1 MRLRVYWESGS
12 VRSWWVNQNQTYR
25 HEVRGGYLWS
35 PKRNANGARNPF
47 YDFMREVAPGDVVF
61 SFADTWIKA
70 MGFVASHAYEA
81 PKPLEFGE
89 VGGYWETIGW
99 RVDVRFTELQLP
111 IRPAD
116 HMDVLRRHLPTRYSP
131 LRPTGGGLQN
141 IYLTLLPDT
150 LASSLIDLI
159 GFEARNLI
167 GGYRIGEEPRI
178 QPAIGLIQWEEHEM
192 TRLREDHEIP
202 ETERQA
208 VVLARRGQGLFKERV
223 MQLESACRITGV
235 NREEHLRASHCK
247 PWRDSTNAER
257 LDGENGL
264 LLTPNAD
271 HLFDRGFIG
280 FEDNGDVLIS
290 PVAHEDSL
298 ARMGLNTL
306 RIFNVGSFSQGQR
319 RYLEFHR
326 ENVLLRSH
334 FLD

>member
-1 MRLRVYWESGS
+1 
-12 VRSWWVNQNQTYR
+12 VRYWWVNQNQTYR

-35 PKRNANGARNPF
+35 PKRNANGGRNPF
-47 YDFMREVAPGDVVF
+47 YDFMREVAPGDVVL
-61 SFADTWIKA
+61 SFADTRIKA
-70 MGFVASHAYEA
+70 IGFVVSYAYEA

-89 VGGYWETIGW
+89 VGAYWETIGW

-116 HMDVLRRHLPTRYSP
+116 HMGVLTPLLPTRYSP

-159 GFEARNLI
+159 GIEARNLI
-167 GGYRIGEEPRI
+167 GGYRVGEELPI

-192 TRLREDHEIP
+192 SRLREDLGIP

-208 VVLARRGQGLFKERV
+208 VVLARRGQGLFKQRV
-223 MQLESACRITGV
+223 MQIESACRITGV

-247 PWRDSTNAER
+247 PWRDATNAER

-290 PVAHEDSL
+290 PVAYADSL
-298 ARMGLNTL
+298 ARMGLNTS
-306 RIFNVGSFSQGQR
+306 RHSCPN
-319 RYLEFHR
+319 
-326 ENVLLRSH
+326 
-334 FLD
+334 